1 MNILDKISKVSG
13 MPKAMCAKF
22 IISAPVRYKR
32 YEIPK
37 RNGSGTRLIA
47 QPSRSVKPLQKA
59 CISELRNVLPI
70 HTAALAYEIGT
81 GIKRNANMHRYNRYL
96 LKMDF
101 INFFPSIKPDVLLNT
116 FEKHNLTL
124 TDVDKN
130 ILSSLLFWKPSR
142 RYSNLELSIGAPS
155 SPFISNAVMYF
166 FDVAV
171 TEYCQRRNITYTRY
185 ADDLAFSTNTADI
198 LFELPEFLNTLV
210 QQPSMEFLRFN
221 TDKTVFA
228 SRRVNRHITGVTIT
242 NDGRLSLGRKRKRKI
257 SSLIHRFSLRQIR
270 SDKEINE
277 LKGMLGFAKHIE
289 PIFVRRM
296 CQKYGKAIILEIQK
310 FNSD

>member
-1 MNILDKISKVSG
+1 MNILNKVSEMSG
-13 MPKAMCAKF
+13 IPQDMCAKF
-22 IISAPVRYKR
+22 IISAPMRYKR

-47 QPSRSVKPLQKA
+47 QPSKIVKPLQKI
-59 CISELRNVLPI
+59 CIDQLRKALPI
-70 HTAALAYEIGT
+70 HSAALAYEVGT
-81 GIKRNANMHRYNRYL
+81 SIKKNANKHRYNRYL

-101 INFFPSIKPDVLLNT
+101 TNFFPSIKPDILLRT
-116 FEKHNLTL
+116 FEEHGLVITEE
-124 TDVDKN
+124 DKFV
-130 ILSSLLFWKPSR
+130 LSSLLFWKPR
-142 RYSNLELSIGAPS
+142 RQDPKLELSIGAPS

-171 TEYCQRRNITYTRY
+171 TEHCSNRGIVYTRY
-185 ADDLAFSTNTADI
+185 ADDLTFSTNITDT
-198 LFELPEFLNTLV
+198 LFEIPNFLHDLV
-210 QQPSMEFLRFN
+210 QQTNMSFLRFN

-228 SRRVNRHITGVTIT
+228 SKKVNRHITGVTIT

-257 SSLIHRFSLRQIR
+257 SAMIHRFSLQQLR
-270 SDKEINE
+270 SNDEINE
-277 LKGMLGFAKHIE
+277 LKGILGFAKHIE

-296 CQKYGKAIILEIQK
+296 CDKYGKDTIMKIQK

>member
-1 MNILDKISKVSG
+1 MNILDKISELSG
-13 MPKAMCAKF
+13 IPQDMCARF
-22 IISAPVRYKR
+22 VVSAPVRYKR

-37 RNGSGTRLIA
+37 RNGGGTRLIA
-47 QPSRSVKPLQKA
+47 QPSKSVKPLQRV
-59 CISELRNVLPI
+59 CISELRGVLPI
-70 HTAALAYEIGT
+70 HGSALAYEAGT
-81 GIKRNANMHRYNRYL
+81 GIKRNANKHRYNRYL

-101 INFFPSIKPDVLLNT
+101 TNFFPSIKPDVLLST
-116 FEKHNLTL
+116 FEQHNVALTE
-124 TDVDKN
+124 VDKFV
-130 ILSSLLFWKPSR
+130 LSSLLFWKPSR
-142 RYSNLELSIGAPS
+142 SESTLELSIGAPS

-171 TEYCQRRNITYTRY
+171 TEYCERKGITYTRY

-198 LFELPEFLNTLV
+198 LFELPKFLNELV
-210 QQPSMEFLRFN
+210 QQPSMSFLRFN

-228 SRRVNRHITGVTIT
+228 SKKVNRHITGVTIT

-257 SSLIHRFSLRQIR
+257 SSLIHRFSLQQLRC
-270 SDKEINE
+270 DEEVNE

-296 CQKYGKAIILEIQK
+296 CQKYGEEIILKIQK